1 MKYIKKGDRY
11 MKKVLGG
18 KSKACHFCG
27 GEMYIILI
35 GNKKYVQCKKC
46 GALTKNIPIYET
58 RIWEG

>member
-1 MKYIKKGDRY
+1 
-11 MKKVLGG
+11 MKKILGG

-35 GNKKYVQCKKC
+35 GDKKYAQCKKC
-46 GALTKNIPIYET
+46 GALTKEIPIYET

>member
-1 MKYIKKGDRY
+1 
-11 MKKVLGG
+11 MKKDIRGG

-35 GNKKYVQCKKC
+35 DNKKYAQCKKC
-46 GALTKNIPIYET
+46 GALTKNVPIYET

>member
-1 MKYIKKGDRY
+1 

-18 KSKACHFCG
+18 NRKACNFWG
-27 GEMYIILI
+27 GEMYIRLI
-35 GNKKYVQCKKC
+35 GNKKYAQCKKC

>member
-1 MKYIKKGDRY
+1 
-11 MKKVLGG
+11 MKKVLGV

-35 GNKKYVQCKKC
+35 GNKTDAQCKKG
-46 GALTKNIPIYET
+46 GALTKNVPIYET

>member
-1 MKYIKKGDRY
+1 

-35 GNKKYVQCKKC
+35 DNKKYVQCKKC
-46 GALTKNIPIYET
+46 GVENNDVIL
-58 RIWEG
+58 

>member
-1 MKYIKKGDRY
+1 

-35 GNKKYVQCKKC
+35 GSKKYAQCKKC
-46 GALTKNIPIYET
+46 GALTKDIPIYET

>member
-1 MKYIKKGDRY
+1 

-35 GNKKYVQCKKC
+35 DNKKYVQCKKC
-46 GALTKNIPIYET
+46 GA
-58 RIWEG
+58 

>member
-1 MKYIKKGDRY
+1 
-11 MKKVLGG
+11 MKKEKKK

-35 GNKKYVQCKKC
+35 DDKKYIQCKKC
-46 GALTKNIPIYET
+46 GILTKNIPIYET

>member
-1 MKYIKKGDRY
+1 

-46 GALTKNIPIYET
+46 GESKKNGPKKET